1 MLFRSRVIEVKDF
14 GATLDLLEYP
24 DQKAFVH
31 ISEVASGWVKYIRDF
46 IREGQMVVAK
56 VTKVKKGSKIIDAS
70 VRQVSGHRKKEKIRQ
85 VVREE
90 IYIQLV
96 NNWPKSSG
104 PVKGLT
110 VPKQD
115 YKKQVPQ

>member
-1 MLFRSRVIEVKDF
+1 MDI
-14 GATLDLLEYP
+14 
-24 DQKAFVH
+24 QKAASTVTA
-31 ISEVASGWVKYIRDF
+31 VAVVGTGTVVGGNYQIDKMQGGPQK
-46 IREGQMVVAK
+46 REDAK
-56 VTKVKKGSKIIDAS
+56 IEA
-70 VRQVSGHRKKEKIRQ
+70 IRQ

-104 PVKGLT
+104 PVKGIT

-115 YKKQVPQ
+115 YRQTTPQR

>member
-1 MLFRSRVIEVKDF
+1 MDIGKAASTTTAVAVL
-14 GATLDLLEYP
+14 GTG
-24 DQKAFVH
+24 AFVGGNH
-31 ISEVASGWVKYIRDF
+31 QIDKMQGGPQKRQSEQI
-46 IREGQMVVAK
+46 EQ
-56 VTKVKKGSKIIDAS
+56 
-70 VRQVSGHRKKEKIRQ
+70 IRQ

-96 NNWPKSSG
+96 NNWPQSSG

-115 YKKQVPQ
+115 YRTQTPPR

>member
-1 MLFRSRVIEVKDF
+1 MDIGKAASTTTAVAVL
-14 GATLDLLEYP
+14 GTG
-24 DQKAFVH
+24 AFVGGNH
-31 ISEVASGWVKYIRDF
+31 QIDKIQGGPQK
-46 IREGQMVVAK
+46 RE
-56 VTKVKKGSKIIDAS
+56 DA
-70 VRQVSGHRKKEKIRQ
+70 RIEQIRQ

-104 PVKGLT
+104 PVKGLK

-115 YKKQVPQ
+115 YREITPQR

>member
-1 MLFRSRVIEVKDF
+1 MDI
-14 GATLDLLEYP
+14 
-24 DQKAFVH
+24 QKAASTVTA
-31 ISEVASGWVKYIRDF
+31 VA
-46 IREGQMVVAK
+46 VVGTGTI
-56 VTKVKKGSKIIDAS
+56 VGGNHQIDKMQGGPQK
-70 VRQVSGHRKKEKIRQ
+70 RQDAQIEAIRQ

-104 PVKGLT
+104 PVKGLV

-115 YKKQVPQ
+115 YRENVPQR

>member
-1 MLFRSRVIEVKDF
+1 MDIQKIATYGTAAAVVGTGSIVGGNHQIDKMQGGPQKREDAKIE
-14 GATLDLLEYP
+14 A
-24 DQKAFVH
+24 
-31 ISEVASGWVKYIRDF
+31 
-46 IREGQMVVAK
+46 
-56 VTKVKKGSKIIDAS
+56 
-70 VRQVSGHRKKEKIRQ
+70 IRQ

-104 PVKGLT
+104 PVKGIT

-115 YKKQVPQ
+115 YREEVP

>member
-1 MLFRSRVIEVKDF
+1 MDIQKIASTGTAIAVVGTGAVVGGNHQIDKMQGGPQKRQDAQIE
-14 GATLDLLEYP
+14 A
-24 DQKAFVH
+24 
-31 ISEVASGWVKYIRDF
+31 
-46 IREGQMVVAK
+46 
-56 VTKVKKGSKIIDAS
+56 
-70 VRQVSGHRKKEKIRQ
+70 IRQ

-104 PVKGLT
+104 PVKGLV

-115 YKKQVPQ
+115 YRTQTPPPR

>member
-1 MLFRSRVIEVKDF
+1 MDIQKIASTGTAVAVLGTGTVVGGNYQIDKMQGGPKKRQDAQIE
-14 GATLDLLEYP
+14 
-24 DQKAFVH
+24 Q
-31 ISEVASGWVKYIRDF
+31 
-46 IREGQMVVAK
+46 
-56 VTKVKKGSKIIDAS
+56 
-70 VRQVSGHRKKEKIRQ
+70 IRQ

-104 PVKGLT
+104 PVKGLV

-115 YKKQVPQ
+115 YRTQTPPQR

>member
-1 MLFRSRVIEVKDF
+1 MDI
-14 GATLDLLEYP
+14 
-24 DQKAFVH
+24 QKIA
-31 ISEVASGWVKYIRDF
+31 STGTAVAVLGTGTIVGGNYQIDKMQGGPQK
-46 IREGQMVVAK
+46 RE
-56 VTKVKKGSKIIDAS
+56 DA
-70 VRQVSGHRKKEKIRQ
+70 QIEKIRQ

-115 YKKQVPQ
+115 YREQVPQN

>member
-1 MLFRSRVIEVKDF
+1 MDKYFVTDKYM
-14 GATLDLLEYP
+14 DL
-24 DQKAFVH
+24 QKIASTGTAVAVVGTGAFVGGNH
-31 ISEVASGWVKYIRDF
+31 QIDKMQGGPQR
-46 IREGQMVVAK
+46 REDAK
-56 VTKVKKGSKIIDAS
+56 IEA
-70 VRQVSGHRKKEKIRQ
+70 IRQ

-104 PVKGLT
+104 PVKGIT

-115 YKKQVPQ
+115 YREEVPQK

>member
-1 MLFRSRVIEVKDF
+1 MDIQKVSSVTT
-14 GATLDLLEYP
+14 ATAVLGTG
-24 DQKAFVH
+24 AFVGGNH
-31 ISEVASGWVKYIRDF
+31 
-46 IREGQMVVAK
+46 Q
-56 VTKVKKGSKIIDAS
+56 IDKMQGGPQK
-70 VRQVSGHRKKEKIRQ
+70 RQDAQIEQIRQ

-104 PVKGLT
+104 PVKGLV

-115 YKKQVPQ
+115 YREQVPSK

>member
-1 MLFRSRVIEVKDF
+1 MDI
-14 GATLDLLEYP
+14 
-24 DQKAFVH
+24 QKAASTVTA
-31 ISEVASGWVKYIRDF
+31 VAVVGTGTIVGGNHQIDKMQGGPQK
-46 IREGQMVVAK
+46 REDAK
-56 VTKVKKGSKIIDAS
+56 IEA
-70 VRQVSGHRKKEKIRQ
+70 IRQ

-110 VPKQD
+110 VPQQD
-115 YKKQVPQ
+115 YRQTTPQK

>member
-1 MLFRSRVIEVKDF
+1 MDIQKIASTGTAVAVIGT
-14 GATLDLLEYP
+14 GAVVGGNHQIDKMQGGP
-24 DQKAFVH
+24 QK
-31 ISEVASGWVKYIRDF
+31 R
-46 IREGQMVVAK
+46 Q
-56 VTKVKKGSKIIDAS
+56 DA
-70 VRQVSGHRKKEKIRQ
+70 QIEQIRQ

-115 YKKQVPQ
+115 YRTQTPTR